1 MARRPTSDHQPAQ
14 FTRAKIERGIKRLE
28 QRRKEVE
35 QFDPTAVDPRDP
47 SATTRPLRTAI
58 EATMVEVFGA
68 GTIEHNRYYTAAFF
82 SYPISMA
89 GPVSSHEVIAALTR
103 ERVKSIQLIESAIAF
118 LKERLEDFPEEET
131 QAAPVAATPAHTLD
145 ITSRKVFIVHG
156 HDDGMKEGVARFLG
170 SIGFAPI
177 ILHEQPNR
185 GLTIIQKFREEA
197 KDVGF
202 AVVLLSPD
210 DEITGGQH
218 RARQNV
224 ILELGFFLGALGP
237 ERVAALK
244 KGDVETPSDFDG
256 VIYTAFDGGGGW
268 KVALSKELQ
277 AAGYS
282 IDWNAVMA

>member
-1 MARRPTSDHQPAQ
+1 MARSPTPDPQPAKLS
-14 FTRAKIERGIKRLE
+14 RDELERGIRRLEKRLE
-28 QRRKEVE
+28 EVK
-35 QFDPTAVDPRDP
+35 QFDPQTLDQQDPY
-47 SATTRPLRTAI
+47 STIRPLSASIETAI
-58 EATMVEVFGA
+58 VDTFGVNTVEF
-68 GTIEHNRYYTAAFF
+68 NRYYRAAHFNW
-82 SYPISMA
+82 PIRMGS
-89 GPVSSHEVIAALTR
+89 EVGHSVKIAHVTKDRL
-103 ERVKSIQLIESAIAF
+103 KSIQLLESAIAH
-118 LKERLEDFPEEET
+118 LKEKLEDMGDTP
-131 QAAPVAATPAHTLD
+131 AAATLAYTPD
-145 ITSRKVFIVHG
+145 MTSRKVFIVHG
-156 HDDGMKEGVARFLG
+156 HDDGMKDSTARFLN
-170 SIGFAPI
+170 SIGFDPI
-177 ILHEQPNR
+177 ILHERANKGR
-185 GLTIIQKFREEA
+185 TIIQKFREEA

-210 DEITGGQH
+210 DETAEGQR

-256 VIYTAFDGGGGW
+256 VIYTAFDAGGSW